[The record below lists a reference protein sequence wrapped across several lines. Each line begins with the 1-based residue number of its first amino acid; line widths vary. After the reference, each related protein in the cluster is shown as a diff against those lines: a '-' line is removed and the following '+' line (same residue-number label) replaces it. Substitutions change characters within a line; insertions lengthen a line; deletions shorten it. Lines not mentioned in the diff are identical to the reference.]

1 MYLPDISGDRY
12 VTDPRRF
19 RRYSTRRCFKGPF
32 WFYFRYALL
41 VLWSGTK
48 FVYTRNPQKAVILQA
63 LRVMRIVEKQGAH
76 LTFEGLD
83 RYPAEDGPYVFACN
97 HMGTLEVNALP
108 GLVASR
114 IPMTFVVKQSL
125 LEVPFFGQVLK
136 RLGAIPVAR
145 KNPGEDLKQVLEE
158 GARLLKTG
166 VSVILFPEGTRQDVF
181 SARNFNSLAVKL
193 ALKAEVPVV
202 PVALRTDFWGA
213 GKRIKE
219 FGPLH
224 YDRPVNIVFGEPVKP
239 AGRGKAEHQ
248 QILDFIKGHLLSW
261 DSPVEESGDS
271 I

>member
-12 VTDPRRF
+12 VTDPRRYQ
-19 RRYSTRRCFKGPF
+19 RYSRRSIFKGPF

-48 FVYTRNPQKAVILQA
+48 FTFTRDPQKAVILQA

-83 RYPAEDGPYVFACN
+83 RYPAEGGPYVFACN

-114 IPMTFVVKQSL
+114 TPMTFVVKESL
-125 LEVPFFGQVLK
+125 LRVPFFGQVLK

-145 KNPGEDLKQVLEE
+145 KNPGEDLMQVLDE
-158 GARLLKTG
+158 GARLLNLG
-166 VSVILFPEGTRQDVF
+166 ISVILFPEGTRQDVF
-181 SARNFNSLAVKL
+181 SFRNFNSLAVKL
-193 ALKAEVPVV
+193 ALKADVSVV

-224 YDRPVNIVFGEPVKP
+224 YDRPVNIVFGNPVRP
-239 AGRGKAEHQ
+239 TGRGKAEHQ
-248 QILDFIKGHLLSW
+248 QVLDFIIRHLRAW
-261 DSPVEESGDS
+261 DSPVEESKES